1 MGKFLSCGFSLIVED
16 NAGRVIYRSKARG
29 LRPLMECVETHLAEM
44 EGGVVRDKVVGR
56 AAALILSYAKVSG
69 VYTEV
74 ASKGA
79 LDHLAKA
86 GIKTE
91 VENAVVP
98 AILNKDKSDVCPMEK
113 LSVDYSNGPDFLK
126 AALKARGQG

>member
-1 MGKFLSCGFSLIVED
+1 MIIENRDGK
-16 NAGRVIYRSKARG
+16 VIYMSKARG
-29 LRPLMECVETHLAEM
+29 LSPLVECVETHLAEM

-56 AAALILSYAKVSG
+56 AAALLLSYAKVSS
-69 VYTEV
+69 VYVEV

-91 VENAVVP
+91 VETVVP
-98 AILNKDKSDVCPMEK
+98 AILNENKNDVCPMEK
-113 LSVDYSNGPDFLK
+113 LSVNYSNGSDFLK
-126 AALKARGQG
+126 ALKARQ